1 MRMYCRH
8 CGSVI
13 AEGARFCE
21 YCGTRVLQA
30 KPTFADGAENARG
43 ALAEGAEGA
52 EHAEKTDHF
61 AAPLLFTDFGASPRT
76 DGPTVYP
83 AAHARRAPLAVR
95 DDMPMKWHGFL
106 VHFALWAASGSI
118 ASIGFET
125 MTGSRY
131 GQNREHI
138 YSAVPQLQIPDVIAG
153 LLLIATAAL
162 GFYTAARLLKR
173 KRGAPKLLLAVHGA
187 VIVLNLAHPI
197 TTALLVKSASRMSSV
212 SGMLLLGIGGALVG
226 AILLIVNMIY
236 YKNREHLFVN

>member
-1 MRMYCRH
+1 MYCRH

-43 ALAEGAEGA
+43 ALAEGAEN
-52 EHAEKTDHF
+52 AEKTDPF
-61 AAPLLFTDFGASPRT
+61 AAQLLFTDFGASART
-76 DGPTVYP
+76 DGPNYP

-106 VHFALWAASGSI
+106 VHFALWAASGSL

-131 GQNREHI
+131 GSNRERV
-138 YSAVPQLQIPDVIAG
+138 YSVVPQLPIPDVIAG
-153 LLLIATAAL
+153 LLLIWAAAL
-162 GFYTAARLLKR
+162 GFFAAARLLKR

-197 TTALLVKSASRMSSV
+197 TTALMVKSASRMSNV
-212 SGMLLLGIGGALVG
+212 STMLLSGIGGALLG
-226 AILLIVNMIY
+226 AIMLIVNMIY